1 MNINLN
7 IIKTPI
13 ELPYKM
19 LSLKRSTVP
28 LRQTSFI
35 SRRLQSA
42 LSKESTSTPD
52 APANDS
58 TSLKQAPNRDSTWS
72 RSQASRSQVLNHA
85 KFIQKDLSKQPQPY
99 AAIDLIAK
107 QPIRYIPDRI
117 AVCQG
122 QKQLGQGHPKI
133 YINLD
138 PKRPATCGYCGLR
151 FAQEEFKQEIEAS
164 E

>member
-1 MNINLN
+1 MFAAKRITTKSNIFP
-7 IIKTPI
+7 T
-13 ELPYKM
+13 
-19 LSLKRSTVP
+19 
-28 LRQTSFI
+28 I
-35 SRRLQSA
+35 SRRFQSSTV
-42 LSKESTSTPD
+42 SKESSSTPE
-52 APANDS
+52 APPKDS
-58 TSLKQAPNRDSTWS
+58 SVPLKQAPNRETTWS
-72 RSQASRSQVLNHA
+72 RSQASRTGVLNHA
-85 KFIQKDLSKQPQPY
+85 KFAQKDLSKQPQPY

-151 FAQEEFKQEIEAS
+151 FAQEEYKDDIEAS
-164 E
+164 EA